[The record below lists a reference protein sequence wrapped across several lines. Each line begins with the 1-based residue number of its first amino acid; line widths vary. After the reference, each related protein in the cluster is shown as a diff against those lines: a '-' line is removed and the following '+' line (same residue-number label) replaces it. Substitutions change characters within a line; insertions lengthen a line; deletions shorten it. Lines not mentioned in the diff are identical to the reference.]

1 MLSSRTTTNF
11 FLSLLHIYVDKL
23 HDVVRL
29 VLRMPIYKKS
39 KYISLACLAKNK
51 LAGIVME
58 EQPDLVEEL
67 LEAAKDPSLCNHVSL
82 LCQLKGAGRSGIEF

>member
-1 MLSSRTTTNF
+1 MVPHL
-11 FLSLLHIYVDKL
+11 DEL

-29 VLRMPIYKKS
+29 VLGMPIYKKS
-39 KYISLACLAKNK
+39 KYISLACLAKNQ

-58 EQPDLVEEL
+58 EQPDLVEDL

-82 LCQLKGAGRSGIEF
+82 VLCQLKAAGRSGIEF